1 MIAPEHCRSMTE
13 VRAGVDEIDEEIV
26 RLLGIR
32 FRFMEAA
39 ARIKLNREE
48 VRDEERKA
56 AVIDH
61 VRQCAGAADV
71 PLELVV
77 RLYDMLIEGSI
88 AYELERFDAR

>member
-13 VRAGVDEIDEEIV
+13 VRTGVDGIDEEIV

-39 ARIKLNREE
+39 ARIKLNRED

-61 VRQCAGAADV
+61 VRRSARAAGV
-71 PLELVV
+71 PLKLVV
-77 RLYDMLIEGSI
+77 QLYDALIEGSI
-88 AYELERFDAR
+88 AYEFERFDAR